1 MERLPEWAKAVCS
14 VIALL
19 LLPSI
24 GFVYTQGEDAKA
36 NEHLAKTNTQL
47 TESVKQLTTEIN
59 ALSTKIT
66 AESIR
71 VDYSE
76 RRLDKVEEAVTEHSQ
91 VIATMKGGNNG

>member
-1 MERLPEWAKAVCS
+1 MERLPEWARTALS
-14 VIALL
+14 VMAFLF
-19 LLPSI
+19 LPSI
-24 GFVYTQGEDAKA
+24 GFVYSQGESAKA
-36 NEHLAKTNTQL
+36 NEQLAKTNTQL

-91 VIATMKGGNNG
+91 IIATMKGGNNG